1 MSVCSTRSCARAYK
15 MPLVTAALAL
25 SSTLLLVAA
34 AGDVDETFGT
44 LGQVKTHF
52 YSGFDAASAVAVQG
66 DGKIVA
72 AGFADD
78 ADFTPRLAL
87 ARYDAN
93 GTLDPA
99 FGSGGKV
106 TIDLGI
112 ASSVRVDLAIDAAGR
127 IVVVGTV
134 TRDPLLPTDVGVARL
149 TPGGTLD
156 ATFGVGGTV
165 TTDVAGFAD
174 EGNSVAIQ
182 SDGKIV
188 VGGTARS
195 TGALLGAADFAVIRY
210 NPDGSLDASFD
221 GDGKVTT
228 DFFGFDDHGNGVAIQ
243 TDGRIV
249 VAGTAK
255 PANDTSDFGVVRYDA
270 NGTLDT
276 TFDGDGLSLTDIA
289 GDWDEGNAV
298 AIQPGDGHIVVV
310 GGAIVPNAVGWFH
323 DFALI
328 RYDTNGTLDPG
339 FGAGGKVI
347 TDFSGGD
354 DMGADVV
361 IAGDGRIVAAGWVA
375 DPADVELLIDF
386 GVARYESTGALDATF
401 GAAGTVITDLGHIDY
416 GQGVALQ
423 GDCKIVVAGWSW
435 PAETGDGAFGLVR
448 YDGDNCVSQAPST
461 CPRTQGYWQA
471 HPDAWPVTSLTLG
484 SETYTKEQLHA
495 LLASPTRGDASIV
508 LAQQM
513 IAALLNIANGS
524 DPTPVAGTLV
534 HANALFNGFIGKLP
548 YSVKSS
554 TTTGQAMVADAV
566 LLELYNTG
574 AATGCVDASPS
585 H

>member
-15 MPLVTAALAL
+15 LPSVTAVLAL

-34 AGDVDETFGT
+34 AGDVDQTFGT

-78 ADFTPRLAL
+78 AGFIPRLAV

-93 GTLDPA
+93 GTLDPT
-99 FGSGGKV
+99 FGSGGTV
-106 TIDLGI
+106 TIDLFI
-112 ASSVRVDLAIDAAGR
+112 ATNVRVDLAIDAAGR

-134 TRDPLLPTDVGVARL
+134 TRDPFLPSDVGVARL
-149 TPGGTLD
+149 TPGGALD

-165 TTDVAGFAD
+165 TTDIAGFAD

-188 VGGTARS
+188 VAGTANG
-195 TGALLGAADFAVIRY
+195 GASSGAADFAVVRY
-210 NPDGSLDASFD
+210 HPNGSLDASFD
-221 GDGKVTT
+221 TDGKVTT
-228 DFFGFDDHGNGVAIQ
+228 DLSGFDDRGNGVAIQ
-243 TDGRIV
+243 DDGSIV

-276 TFDGDGLSLTDIA
+276 TFDGDGKALTDIA

-298 AIQPGDGHIVVV
+298 AIQPGDGKIVVV

-328 RYDTNGTLDPG
+328 RYDTNGGLDPG

-347 TDFSGGD
+347 TDFSSGD

-401 GAAGTVITDLGHIDY
+401 GTAGTVITDLGHIDY
-416 GQGVALQ
+416 GQGVALH
-423 GDCKIVVAGWSW
+423 GDCEIVVAGWSW
-435 PAETGDGAFGLVR
+435 PADTGDGAFGLVR
-448 YDGDNCVSQAPST
+448 YLGGDCGSQTPSA

-471 HPDAWPVTSLTLG
+471 HPDAWPVSSLTLG
-484 SETYTKEQLHA
+484 SQIYTKEQLHA

-513 IAALLNIANGS
+513 IAAMLNIANGV
-524 DPTPVAGTLV
+524 DPTPIAATLA
-534 HANALFNGFIGKLP
+534 HADALLSVFSGKLP
-548 YSVKSS
+548 YGVKTSSVM
-554 TTTGQAMVADAV
+554 GQAMVVDAA
-566 LLELYNTG
+566 LLDQFNRNAASDC
-574 AATGCVDASPS
+574 AATPS
-585 H
+585 SN

>member
-1 MSVCSTRSCARAYK
+1 
-15 MPLVTAALAL
+15 MP
-25 SSTLLLVAA
+25 LVAA
-34 AGDVDETFGT
+34 ALAVSCTLALVAAEGDVDQTFGT

-78 ADFTPRLAL
+78 ANFIPRLAV
-87 ARYDAN
+87 ARYDDS

-106 TIDLGI
+106 TIDFGI
-112 ASSVRVDLAIDAAGR
+112 ASSARVDLAIDAAGR

-134 TRDPLLPTDVGVARL
+134 TRDPSLPTDVGIARL
-149 TPGGTLD
+149 TPGGAPD
-156 ATFGVGGTV
+156 ATFGVSGTV
-165 TTDVAGFAD
+165 TTDIAGFTD

-195 TGALLGAADFAVIRY
+195 SSASFGAADFAVIRY
-210 NPDGSLDASFD
+210 NPDGSLDTSFD
-221 GDGKVTT
+221 ADGKATT

-243 TDGRIV
+243 DDGRIV

-255 PANDTSDFGVVRYDA
+255 PANDTSDFGVVRYDP
-270 NGTLDT
+270 NGALDT
-276 TFDGDGLSLTDIA
+276 TFDGDGLAVTDIA
-289 GDWDEGNAV
+289 VDWDEGNAV
-298 AIQPGDGHIVVV
+298 AVQPGDGHIVVV

-323 DFALI
+323 DFALV
-328 RYDTNGTLDPG
+328 RYDTNGNLDPG

-347 TDFSGGD
+347 TDFSGGN
-354 DMGADVV
+354 DMGTDVV
-361 IAGDGRIVAAGWVA
+361 IAGDGRIIAAGWVA
-375 DPADVELLIDF
+375 DPEDVELLIDF
-386 GVARYESTGALDATF
+386 GVVRYESTGTLDATF

-423 GDCKIVVAGWSW
+423 GECQIVVAGWSW

-448 YDGDNCVSQAPST
+448 YAGGNCGSQTPST

-471 HPDAWPVTSLTLG
+471 NPDAWPVTSLTVG
-484 SETYTKEQLHA
+484 SQTYTQEQLHA

-513 IAALLNIANGS
+513 IAALLNIANGV
-524 DPTPVAGTLV
+524 DPAPIADTLA
-534 HANALFNGFIGKLP
+534 HADALLSSFSGKLA
-548 YSVKSS
+548 YGVKTSSVI
-554 TTTGQAMVADAV
+554 GQAMVADAA
-566 LLELYNTG
+566 LLDQFNKS
-574 AATGCVDASPS
+574 AASGCVSD
-585 H
+585 

>member
-15 MPLVTAALAL
+15 LPLMTAVLAV

-34 AGDVDETFGT
+34 AGDVDQTFGT

-78 ADFTPRLAL
+78 AGFTPRLAV

-99 FGSGGKV
+99 FGSGGTV
-106 TIDLGI
+106 TIDLFI
-112 ASSVRVDLAIDAAGR
+112 ASNVRVDLAIDAAGR

-134 TRDPLLPTDVGVARL
+134 TRDPFLPSDVGVARL
-149 TPGGTLD
+149 TPGGALD

-165 TTDVAGFAD
+165 TTDIAGFAD

-188 VGGTARS
+188 VAGTANG
-195 TGALLGAADFAVIRY
+195 GASSGAADFAVARY

-221 GDGKVTT
+221 TDGKVTT
-228 DFFGFDDHGNGVAIQ
+228 DFSGFDDRGNGVAIQ
-243 TDGRIV
+243 GDGSIV

-276 TFDGDGLSLTDIA
+276 TFDGDGKALTDIA

-298 AIQPGDGHIVVV
+298 AIQPGDGYIVVV

-328 RYDTNGTLDPG
+328 RYDTNGNLDPG
-339 FGAGGKVI
+339 FGTGGKVI
-347 TDFSGGD
+347 TDFSSGD

-401 GAAGTVITDLGHIDY
+401 GTTGTVITDLGHIDY
-416 GQGVALQ
+416 GQGVALH
-423 GDCKIVVAGWSW
+423 GDCEIVVAGWSW
-435 PAETGDGAFGLVR
+435 PADTGDGAFGLVR
-448 YDGDNCVSQAPST
+448 YLGGDCGSQTPSA

-471 HPDAWPVTSLTLG
+471 HPDAWPVSSLTLG
-484 SETYTKEQLHA
+484 SQMYTKEQLHA

-508 LAQQM
+508 LAQQT
-513 IAALLNIANGS
+513 IAAMLNIANGV
-524 DPTPVAGTLV
+524 DPTPIAATLAHADALLSVFSGTL
-534 HANALFNGFIGKLP
+534 P
-548 YSVKSS
+548 YGVKASSVM
-554 TTTGQAMVADAV
+554 GQAMVADAV
-566 LLELYNTG
+566 LLDQYNQG
-574 AATGCVDASPS
+574 AATGCVAASPS
-585 H
+585 Q

>member
-1 MSVCSTRSCARAYK
+1 MSVRSHARVHK
-15 MPLVTAALAL
+15 LLFLTALLAV
-25 SSTLLLVAA
+25 SSTLLVVAA
-34 AGDVDETFGT
+34 AGDVDQTFGT

-52 YSGFDAASAVAVQG
+52 YAGFDAAGAVAVQN
-66 DGKIVA
+66 DGKIVV

-78 ADFTPRLAL
+78 ASFISVLAV
-87 ARYDAN
+87 ARYDADGN
-93 GTLDPA
+93 LDAA

-112 ASSVRVDLAIDAAGR
+112 VSSVRVDLAIDAAGR

-134 TRDPLLPTDVGVARL
+134 TRDPSLPSDVGVARL
-149 TPGGTLD
+149 TPGGALD

-165 TTDVAGFAD
+165 TTDVADFAD
-174 EGNSVAIQ
+174 EANSVAIQ

-188 VGGTARS
+188 VAGTARS
-195 TGALLGAADFAVIRY
+195 NASLGAADFAVIRY

-228 DFFGFDDHGNGVAIQ
+228 DFFAFDDQGNGVAIQ

-255 PANDTSDFGVVRYDA
+255 PANDTSDFAVVRYDA

-276 TFDGDGLSLTDIA
+276 TFDGDGRTLTDIA
-289 GDWDEGNAV
+289 GNWDDGNAV
-298 AIQPGDGHIVVV
+298 AILPGDEGIVVV
-310 GGAIVPNAVGWFH
+310 GGAVVPNAFGWFH
-323 DFALI
+323 DFALV
-328 RYDTNGTLDPG
+328 RYDTTGSLDAA
-339 FGAGGKVI
+339 FGAGGKVV
-347 TDFSGGD
+347 TDFSNGD
-354 DMGADVV
+354 DMGSDVV

-401 GAAGTVITDLGHIDY
+401 GAGGKVITDLGTIDY

-435 PAETGDGAFGLVR
+435 AVDTGDSAFGLVR
-448 YDGDNCVSQAPST
+448 YDGGGCVVQTTT
-461 CPRTQGYWQA
+461 CPRTQGYWRA
-471 HPDAWPVTSLTLG
+471 NPEAWPVSSLALG
-484 SETYTKEQLHA
+484 AQTYTQAELLA

-524 DPTPVAGTLV
+524 DPTPVADTLA
-534 HANALFNGFIGKLP
+534 HANALFNGFIGELP
-548 YSVKSS
+548 YGVKSS
-554 TTTGQAMVADAV
+554 TTTGQAMVADGV
-566 LLELYNTG
+566 LLDQYNKG
-574 AATGCVDASPS
+574 AATGCVAASPV

>member
-1 MSVCSTRSCARAYK
+1 
-15 MPLVTAALAL
+15 
-25 SSTLLLVAA
+25 LLLVAA
-34 AGDVDETFGT
+34 AGDVDQTFGT

-52 YSGFDAASAVAVQG
+52 YSGFDAASAVAVQS

-78 ADFTPRLAL
+78 ANFVPRLAV

-106 TIDLGI
+106 TLDFAI
-112 ASSVRVDLAIDAAGR
+112 ASNVRVDLAIDPAGR
-127 IVVVGTV
+127 IVVAGTV
-134 TRDPLLPTDVGVARL
+134 TRDLSLPTDIGIARL
-149 TPGGTLD
+149 TPSGALD

-165 TTDVAGFAD
+165 TTDIAGFAD

-188 VGGTARS
+188 VAGTARS
-195 TGALLGAADFAVIRY
+195 SSAPFGAADFAAVRY
-210 NPDGSLDASFD
+210 NADGSLDTSFD
-221 GDGKVTT
+221 NDGKVMT
-228 DFFGFDDHGNGVAIQ
+228 DFFGFDDQGNGVAIQ

-276 TFDGDGLSLTDIA
+276 TFDSDGKALTDIA
-289 GDWDEGNAV
+289 ADWDEANAV
-298 AIQPGDGHIVVV
+298 AIQPGDGKIVVV
-310 GGAIVPNAVGWFH
+310 GGAIVPNAIGWFH
-323 DFALI
+323 DFALV
-328 RYDTNGTLDPG
+328 RYDTAGGLDAG

-347 TDFSGGD
+347 TDFSSGN

-361 IAGDGRIVAAGWVA
+361 IAGDGRIIAAGWVA
-375 DPADVELLIDF
+375 DPTDVELLIDF
-386 GVARYESTGALDATF
+386 GVARYESTGTLDATF
-401 GAAGTVITDLGHIDY
+401 GAGGTVITDLGHIDY

-423 GDCKIVVAGWSW
+423 GDCRIVVAGWSW

-448 YDGDNCVSQAPST
+448 YEGNNCGTPPSTT

-471 HPDAWPVTSLTLG
+471 NPDAWPVTSLTLG
-484 SETYTKEQLHA
+484 SQTYTKDQLLA
-495 LLASPTRGDASIV
+495 LLSSPTRGDASVV

-513 IAALLNIANGS
+513 IAALFNIANGVDS
-524 DPTPVAGTLV
+524 TPVAGTLA
-534 HANALFNGFIGKLP
+534 HADALFTSFSGELP
-548 YSVKSS
+548 YGVKPSSVM
-554 TTTGQAMVADAV
+554 GQAMVVDAM
-566 LLELYNTG
+566 LLDQFNKS
-574 AATGCVDASPS
+574 AATDCFATSPS
-585 H
+585 N